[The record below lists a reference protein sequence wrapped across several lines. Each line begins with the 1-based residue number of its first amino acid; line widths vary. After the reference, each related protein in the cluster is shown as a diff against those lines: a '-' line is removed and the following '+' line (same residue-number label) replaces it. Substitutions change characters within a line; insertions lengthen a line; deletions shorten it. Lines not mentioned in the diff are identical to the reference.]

1 MATKTITELSAVNN
15 LSETDVFVIDD
26 GAHNYKIS
34 WSTLKAL
41 LGTVASMTVD
51 NTAGTITLTLSNG
64 STITVTP
71 HDPTKQDTMTFDNIP
86 TANSNNPVKSGGVKA
101 ALDDKL
107 DKTSYVRFTGASEIA
122 AGTDGFVPAPAAGN
136 PRYLSSEG
144 VWNEPDSA
152 PTQNSVKL
160 ITSDAVYAALQALT
174 LDAATKITGI
184 LPVGH
189 GGSGLNAS
197 PSLLVNLA
205 SAAAA
210 NVMQAS
216 PRPGVTGILQIENGG
231 TKAATAAGARTNLE
245 VYSKAEVDGAIA
257 ALMPNAMVRG
267 ESNKRYLKISKVSTA
282 GSGLYGSL
290 YLQASNKLLICEI
303 NRDSVNELI
312 SSASKITYTVDT
324 ANHEIVFDSGSVYAH
339 WLVIF
344 GGGSAGDCTFN
355 FYNS

>member
-1 MATKTITELSAVNN
+1 MA
-15 LSETDVFVIDD
+15 
-26 GAHNYKIS
+26 Y
-34 WSTLKAL
+34 
-41 LGTVASMTVD
+41 
-51 NTAGTITLTLSNG
+51 
-64 STITVTP
+64 TP
-71 HDPTKQDTMTFDNIP
+71 YY
-86 TANSNNPVKSGGVKA
+86 SGG
-101 ALDDKL
+101 
-107 DKTSYVRFTGASEIA
+107 
-122 AGTDGFVPAPAAGN
+122 
-136 PRYLSSEG
+136 
-144 VWNEPDSA
+144 W
-152 PTQNSVKL
+152 Q
-160 ITSDAVYAALQALT
+160 
-174 LDAATKITGI
+174 
-184 LPVGH
+184 
-189 GGSGLNAS
+189 SG
-197 PSLLVNLA
+197 
-205 SAAAA
+205 
-210 NVMQAS
+210 
-216 PRPGVTGILQIENGG
+216 EEGG
-231 TKAATAAGARTNLE
+231 TPITPDALNHMEAGVESANNETVPVNRGGTNAATAAGARTNLE